1 MKKVLYT
8 SKNTNML
15 LYDADTDKPFGRL
28 DTAHLRELSGKVV
41 IVAAADE
48 AGRWVV
54 VNWSKWITATHS
66 NPTECT
72 ALPVGESTG
81 SAVWCVLGRCET

>member
-48 AGRWVV
+48 AGRWVFDT
-54 VNWSKWITATHS
+54 NEHRI
-66 NPTECT
+66 
-72 ALPVGESTG
+72 LPLLRLHQQGKG
-81 SAVWCVLGRCET
+81 G